1 MEKPKRRT
9 LTRPGLGASDHS
21 GGQHAKQALAT
32 VPPTS
37 GVRARTGRPP
47 LRVDDVGDAAVAL
60 GAKHGREKRASAPA
74 PKLLKSRR
82 ELEAAPIDH
91 RDAFILSFVDGHTSV
106 DGIVDM
112 AGMADLDVHG
122 ILDRLA
128 RLGILQ
134 LPS

>member
-9 LTRPGLGASDHS
+9 LTRPGLGAPGHS
-21 GGQHAKQALAT
+21 SGLLPKQTPAT
-32 VPPTS
+32 VPPSS
-37 GVRARTGRPP
+37 GVRTRTSRPP

-91 RDAFILSFVDGHTSV
+91 RDAFVLSLIDGRTSV
-106 DGIVDM
+106 QGIVDM
-112 AGMADLDVHG
+112 AGMADLEVHG
-122 ILDRLA
+122 ILERLA
-128 RLGILQ
+128 TLGILQ
-134 LPS
+134 LP